1 MKFIISNRNIT
12 LTLLFL
18 FILCFFGGNISVAI
32 INETPLV
39 KWLTDNRINNVFTG
53 ADFSLLPAIAVLAV
67 TYLLSVVFYSLLIV
81 LLDLRDYLA
90 SPPANTQVFSSQSKT
105 SAESPKTEA
114 IHSDM
119 TVKTKLS
126 EHKDTQQ

>member
-1 MKFIISNRNIT
+1 MKFIISNRHIT

-90 SPPANTQVFSSQSKT
+90 SPPANNKC
-105 SAESPKTEA
+105 SPVNPRLRQNRQRLKQFIA
-114 IHSDM
+114 I
-119 TVKTKLS
+119 
-126 EHKDTQQ
+126 

>member
-1 MKFIISNRNIT
+1 MKFIISNRHIT

-67 TYLLSVVFYSLLIV
+67 T
-81 LLDLRDYLA
+81 
-90 SPPANTQVFSSQSKT
+90 
-105 SAESPKTEA
+105 
-114 IHSDM
+114 
-119 TVKTKLS
+119 
-126 EHKDTQQ
+126 